1 MSVVAYN
8 SENGSEQSLS
18 RREKQRDCVRLSISF
33 KNVYNKP
40 GDSTIT
46 IANNH
51 PTNVIGLLFW
61 HFIVMYGVI
70 KTNVWITAYNNAA
83 SCKKTINPRLRG
95 LSSGV

>member
-1 MSVVAYN
+1 MLRSFSVETTSVVAYN

-18 RREKQRDCVRLSISF
+18 QRESQRDCVRLSISF

-40 GDSTIT
+40 GASTIT

-61 HFIVMYGVI
+61 HFIVMYGVNRT
-70 KTNVWITAYNNAA
+70 KCVDY
-83 SCKKTINPRLRG
+83 RL
-95 LSSGV
+95 